1 MRAARQFNGA
11 GFQPLRAPGV
21 RAVKGAAGE
30 RDRAGSEQRRALARL
45 QPEVRALAVDLEHG
59 VAVHYSVA
67 ALRRQTLLGK
77 IPLVKLAL
85 LDDAIAVGV
94 IVIAVYKTIL
104 EPLLRPTIFRL
115 VII

>member
-59 VAVHYSVA
+59 VTVNDSVA
-67 ALRRQTLLGK
+67 ALRRHLIMHK
-77 IPLVKLAL
+77 PSLVQLAL
-85 LDDAIAVGV
+85 IQNAIAVSV
-94 IVIAVYKTIL
+94 ITGSNRRI
-104 EPLLRPTIFRL
+104 
-115 VII
+115 